1 MDTELERLARV
12 ETKIEGIVSDVKRI
26 ESKLDLFM
34 QQFPSRAEV
43 DEKLN
48 TKEKEIESL
57 WREIDDIK
65 KGDQTKKAAAMGW
78 SSIAIALASLV
89 FSYIK

>member
-12 ETKIEGIVSDVKRI
+12 ETKIEGIVNDVKRI
-26 ESKLDLFM
+26 ESKIDIFM
-34 QQFPSRAEV
+34 QQFPSRTEV

-48 TKEKEIESL
+48 TKEKEIQSL

-65 KGDQTKKAAAMGW
+65 KGDQAKKAAAMGW